1 MMSKVV
7 RLIGFPM
14 DLGAGRR
21 GVDMGPSALR
31 IADIAQKLT
40 ALGYEVNDEGD
51 IIVRT
56 QEVQSI
62 EDQRLRYLPEI
73 TKSCQQLSDKVEAV
87 LDKGDFPLILGGDH
101 SMSIGSIAGIS
112 AHCKKV
118 GKRLGVLW
126 IDAHSD
132 INIPSTSPTGN
143 IHGMPVAVSLGLGAK
158 ELTTIGGDFNKLL
171 PENIVYIGLRS
182 VDEGERE
189 LIKELGITAYTMF
202 DIDKYGIFSI
212 IQNTLEKM
220 RTSIDHLHISFDLD
234 SVDPKVAK
242 GVGTP
247 VQGGL
252 SYRETHLLM
261 EMIAESGLISSFE
274 VAEVN
279 PILDDMNTSA
289 VFAAGAVASC
299 MGKRIL

>member
-1 MMSKVV
+1 MSKVV

-73 TKSCQQLSDKVEAV
+73 TKACQQLSDKVEAV

>member
-73 TKSCQQLSDKVEAV
+73 TKACQQLSDKVEAV